1 MPRGIYDH
9 YKIKGLHPKSEW
21 KKGEIPKG
29 SVLFKK
35 GHITWCKGK
44 KLPKEMVD
52 RHREFMIGKKYA
64 LGKYHKNPPITEEHR
79 KRLSESRK
87 GMKFSDE
94 HKRNLTISQTGK
106 HNGNKNPGYIDGRM
120 ENKDYVS
127 WMKNKRNRDKI
138 EGHTFGEWK
147 LLKKQNNYICPCC
160 KKSEPKI
167 KLTEDHIIPL
177 SKGGSDSIDNIQPL
191 CRHCNFVK
199 HTRIIRY
206 GNTLQANNSRARRE
220 Y

>member
-1 MPRGIYDH
+1 M
-9 YKIKGLHPKSEW
+9 S
-21 KKGEIPKG
+21 KKG
-29 SVLFKK
+29 
-35 GHITWCKGK
+35 
-44 KLPKEMVD
+44 
-52 RHREFMIGKKYA
+52 RHW
-64 LGKYHKNPPITEEHR
+64 KNPPRTEEHR

-94 HKRNLTISQTGK
+94 HKINLTISQTGK

-138 EGHTFGEWK
+138 EGHTFGEWET
-147 LLKKQNNYICPCC
+147 LKFQYGHKCPCC
-160 KKSEPKI
+160 LKIEPEI

-177 SKGGSDSIDNIQPL
+177 SKGGSDSIENIQPL

-206 GNTLQANNSRARRE
+206 VNTLQANNSRERRE